1 MKKRKSNEDKELTKN
16 LDKERNGEKKV
27 EKEKEIEK
35 EKAEIAQ
42 KSTSIVLGYSSSI
55 GMPHVDYKK
64 VVLHNH
70 KGKLSWLGHAF
81 VAPNI
86 ISSLCLSSIT
96 LFIHQS
102 HLSIINHNTQES
114 HTPTT
119 T

>member
-86 ISSLCLSSIT
+86 VSL
-96 LFIHQS
+96 
-102 HLSIINHNTQES
+102 
-114 HTPTT
+114 
-119 T
+119 

>member
-1 MKKRKSNEDKELTKN
+1 MKGCGVGLDARKGWL

-86 ISSLCLSSIT
+86 VSLW
-96 LFIHQS
+96 
-102 HLSIINHNTQES
+102 NTNLTS
-114 HTPTT
+114 L
-119 T
+119 